1 MTGVLLRSPRVA
13 AAAAWRQHHDVLRN
27 TISLVASTGA
37 ASLLGIPYWMLATR
51 LFSQRAVGYGSAA
64 VSVMTLLGTIGMFGL
79 GTLLIGELPRRR
91 TRAGLVSAALLTC
104 GLGSLVLGL
113 GFAIAAP
120 RVSRNFANMIG
131 TPGRAALFA
140 AGVALTAV
148 ALVFD
153 QATIGLMRG
162 GLQMGRNLVF
172 AIAKILVL
180 PAAAIGLHDEFGLG
194 VVMSWVAGIA
204 LSLMLTAIRLSLL
217 GKSVLPRPDWG
228 VLRGLGKAAA
238 AHNWLNLA
246 MIAPFYLLPVLVTVI
261 VSPSANA
268 AFYIAVMLTTFLF
281 IVPAHLSTV
290 LFAVAAA
297 DPTVVARKLR
307 FALRLSFLIGIP
319 GMAVLILGAHLALSL
334 FGRGYP
340 AATVPMWLITLGY
353 PAAVPKS
360 LYIAV
365 SRAAGQIPRAAVVLS
380 ACSVAELAAAVA
392 GGLAAGLY
400 GLSLA
405 LLVVRYAEALVTAP
419 PVLTAAR

>member
-1 MTGVLLRSPRVA
+1 MTGVLPRSPRVA

-27 TISLVASTGA
+27 TISLVAATGA

-79 GTLLIGELPRRR
+79 GTLLIGELPRRH

-180 PAAAIGLHDEFGLG
+180 PAAAIGLHDGFGLG

-217 GKSVLPRPDWG
+217 GTSVLPRPDWG
-228 VLRGLGKAAA
+228 GLRGLGKAAA

-297 DPTVVARKLR
+297 DPSVVARKLR

-365 SRAAGQIPRAAVVLS
+365 SRAAGQIPRAAVVLT

-419 PVLTAAR
+419 AVFTAAR